1 MLQRAPEQT
10 RARAQRP
17 STSTSAPTAPPVRTL
32 TRTPSRSRAWRSN
45 GDHAHTHTTPRT
57 RWTHLPGLR
66 EAHAHPR
73 KHTCT
78 SDLTRSHHPCSPR
91 MLACAHAPT
100 CSHTD
105 TRKRTHTARNAR
117 RPHNFPAV
125 LPDGRNARSRPGEL
139 RARKRKAQPDRPQHG
154 GQDGPVARLENR
166 VAKPLQRTHSD
177 LIFAPRRR
185 QLLTWKKRGR

>member
-125 LPDGRNARSRPGEL
+125 LPGGGDDTVRGCLRPVRHDFSTESRRNFCRVYRSQNPER
-139 RARKRKAQPDRPQHG
+139 
-154 GQDGPVARLENR
+154 
-166 VAKPLQRTHSD
+166 
-177 LIFAPRRR
+177 
-185 QLLTWKKRGR
+185 